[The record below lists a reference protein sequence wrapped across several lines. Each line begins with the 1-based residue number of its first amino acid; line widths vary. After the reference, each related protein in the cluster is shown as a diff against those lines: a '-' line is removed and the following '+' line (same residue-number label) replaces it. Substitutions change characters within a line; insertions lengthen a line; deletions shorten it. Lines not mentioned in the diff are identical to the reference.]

1 MHYTPI
7 GTPQQDR
14 SSIGLIFVDEK
25 DVTHQ
30 MSTAN
35 AANNKFEIPPHDGN
49 YRVESKRKFD
59 RDITL
64 LSLFPHMHMRGKS
77 FRYELIL
84 PGSETREILL
94 DVPHYDFNWQNS
106 FIFAEPR
113 QIPAG
118 SVVHCTAHFDNSTE
132 NLANP
137 DPTKSVR
144 WGPQTWEE
152 MMIGWFDIGIPIEKT
167 KQSGE
172 ARP

>member
-25 DVTHQ
+25 QVTHQ
-30 MSTAN
+30 LFTMN
-35 AANNKFEIPPHDGN
+35 ALNHQFAIPPGDAN
-49 YRVESKRKFD
+49 YQVEARRKLN
-59 RDITL
+59 REVTL

-77 FRYELIL
+77 FRYELSV
-84 PGSETREILL
+84 PGSESSEILL

-106 FIFAEPR
+106 FILAEPR
-113 QIPAG
+113 QLPIG
-118 SVVHCTAHFDNSTE
+118 SVVHCTAHFDNSSA

-137 DPTKSVR
+137 DPTKTVR

-152 MMIGWFDIGIPIEKT
+152 MMIGWFDIGIPVASSE
-167 KQSGE
+167 
-172 ARP
+172 